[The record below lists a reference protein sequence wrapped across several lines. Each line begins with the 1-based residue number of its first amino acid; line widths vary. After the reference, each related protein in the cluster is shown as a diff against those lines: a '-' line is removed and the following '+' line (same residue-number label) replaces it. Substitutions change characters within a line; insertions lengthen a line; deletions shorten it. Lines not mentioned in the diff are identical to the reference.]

1 MKKINKIVRWIL
13 PLIIFIAVF
22 ACKEGESSKKNTE
35 SETQPEITT
44 DTKGDSI
51 DVQVV
56 DLEFKDPNIQASY
69 ENYNHIRT
77 ALIKGEQGEAKKAA
91 ELLLEN
97 SEGEKLTTALM
108 TLIDA
113 GQITDQRIAFAD
125 INIQLEPLFKE
136 NISSGT
142 LYKQFCPMALN
153 NEGAY
158 WLSEVKEIRNP
169 YFGEQMLKCG
179 TVVETIN

>member
-1 MKKINKIVRWIL
+1 
-13 PLIIFIAVF
+13 
-22 ACKEGESSKKNTE
+22 
-35 SETQPEITT
+35 
-44 DTKGDSI
+44 
-51 DVQVV
+51 
-56 DLEFKDPNIQASY
+56 
-69 ENYNHIRT
+69 
-77 ALIKGEQGEAKKAA
+77 
-91 ELLLEN
+91 
-97 SEGEKLTTALM
+97 M

-113 GQITDQRIAFAD
+113 GQITEQRIAFAD